1 MDWPMFFHGNPVLAA
16 PGMVFFIHIIIM
28 DSDSGRAMTLGQT
41 VQVTDSG
48 SVPLSRASTDL
59 VVN

>member
-1 MDWPMFFHGNPVLAA
+1 MFFHGNPVPAA

-28 DSDSGRAMTLGQT
+28 NSDSGRAMTLGQT
-41 VQVTDSG
+41 VRVADSG
-48 SVPLSRASTDL
+48 AIPLSRASTDL